1 MGFQDDRIDCTFL
14 PNIDF
19 KLLWNENITD
29 KTKETIWK
37 YLQLVMFACVPDI
50 TDGNSFGN
58 AAKLFEALDPNMF
71 KEKLEDTMKE
81 MMGMF
86 SDTDKDINLDDF
98 KESMPNPEKIH
109 SHLSGILDGKI
120 GSLAKEI
127 AEETMEGLSENFKDA
142 NSVK

>member
-1 MGFQDDRIDCTFL
+1 
-14 PNIDF
+14 
-19 KLLWNENITD
+19 
-29 KTKETIWK
+29 
-37 YLQLVMFACVPDI
+37 MFR
-50 TDGNSFGN
+50 
-58 AAKLFEALDPNMF
+58 
-71 KEKLEDTMKE
+71 EKLEDKMKE
-81 MMGMF
+81 MIGMF

-142 NSVK
+142 TSVKDVMSELMKDPTRLLGMVKKVGDKIDKKLKSGDLNEEE